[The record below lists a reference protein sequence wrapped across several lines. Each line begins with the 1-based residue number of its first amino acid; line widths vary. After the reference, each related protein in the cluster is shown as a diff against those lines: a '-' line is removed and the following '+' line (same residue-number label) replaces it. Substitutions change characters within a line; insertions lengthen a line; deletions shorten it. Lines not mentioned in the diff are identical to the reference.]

1 MLVAAR
7 KVVIS
12 SHGYDQLAADD
23 IFVADA
29 ITGLES
35 AQVVE
40 DYPDALRG
48 QSVLVLETDSGGGLF
63 HSVWGIPAGKSEPAV
78 LVTAYRPDPQLRED
92 GFLVRRK

>member
-40 DYPDALRG
+40 DCPDALRG
-48 QSVLVLETDSGGGLF
+48 QSVLVL
-63 HSVWGIPAGKSEPAV
+63 
-78 LVTAYRPDPQLRED
+78 
-92 GFLVRRK
+92 